1 MHWIVMIQR
10 QSEFDADLWDMVYVD
25 VEARSAQVACED
37 VALEKGEGRYC
48 AFPAEYG
55 TMFTIEVER
64 IASVKVT
71 DTLDM
76 AK

>member
-1 MHWIVMIQR
+1 MHWIVMVQR
-10 QSEFDADLWDMVYVD
+10 QNVIDADLWDIVYVD
-25 VEARSAQVACED
+25 VEAMSAQLACED

-55 TMFTIEVER
+55 TMFTLEVEK

-71 DTLDM
+71 DTFDM

>member
-1 MHWIVMIQR
+1 MRWIVMMQR
-10 QSEFDADLWDMVYVD
+10 QSVIDADLWDMVYVD
-25 VEARSAQVACED
+25 VEAEDAQTACED

-48 AFPAEYG
+48 AFPAEHG
-55 TMFTIEVER
+55 TMFTLEVTR